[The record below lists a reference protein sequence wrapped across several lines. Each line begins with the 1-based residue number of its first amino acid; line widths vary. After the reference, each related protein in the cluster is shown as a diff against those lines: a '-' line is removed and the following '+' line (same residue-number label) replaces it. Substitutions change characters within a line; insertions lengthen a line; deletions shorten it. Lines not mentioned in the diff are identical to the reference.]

1 MTVRETPVGFKYI
14 NELMMSGQ
22 YIFGA
27 EESGGIALSGNTPD
41 KDGIL
46 ACMLVLEMIA
56 MSGKNL
62 KQIFKDFSSG
72 IGGNVITFIMEYEKV
87 DYLDAIKIIAD
98 EQRLDVSEFFDNSE
112 KSKEYADD
120 REKIKRIHKLT
131 QNFFI
136 DNLQKSQEAI
146 EYLHKKRKLTDNIIK
161 QF

>member
-1 MTVRETPVGFKYI
+1 LNKLSEFIVENVDIVDIISRRVQLKKAGSNFSGLSPFQHEKTPSFMV
-14 NELMMSGQ
+14 SPQ
-22 YIFGA
+22 
-27 EESGGIALSGNTPD
+27 
-41 KDGIL
+41 
-46 ACMLVLEMIA
+46 
-56 MSGKNL
+56 

-98 EQRLDVSEFFDNSE
+98 EQRLDISEFFDNSE

-146 EYLHKKRKLTDNIIK
+146 EYLHKKRKLTDNIIR